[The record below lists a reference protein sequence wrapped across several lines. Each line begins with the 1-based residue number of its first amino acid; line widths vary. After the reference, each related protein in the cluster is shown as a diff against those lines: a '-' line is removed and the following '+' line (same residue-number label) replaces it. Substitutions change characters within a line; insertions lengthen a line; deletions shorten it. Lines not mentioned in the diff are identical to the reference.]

1 MCNRRQVSG
10 GLKVFRIQI
19 VSFWGLE
26 VKKVAREELYV
37 AAAAVLLFGYLLAK
51 TGEVLLHH
59 WCILAKTEVDVSCCL
74 RPANIFII

>member
-26 VKKVAREELYV
+26 EEKGSQERII
-37 AAAAVLLFGYLLAK
+37 AAVLLFGYLLAK